1 MLQGSGASAAKPHI
15 PHFLEQPC
23 GLGGPPICQGIK
35 LGPKSRKDSP
45 KVTEEIYRKAA
56 LEALSPDAQTSH
68 KQLAF
73 LMTSNLSI
81 LLQAGKEKAPHPL
94 GMLWQTGPELCTQV
108 VRLKQLSGLGCSGQ
122 QAVVVGANGTQA
134 MHRLLCCEGGGGELS
149 PDTIH
154 SGIHSHSAG
163 SQCHLAAEMP
173 ALRGLRAPGGHLNQG
188 LPGWSNSSREPAVPL

>member
-1 MLQGSGASAAKPHI
+1 
-15 PHFLEQPC
+15 
-23 GLGGPPICQGIK
+23 
-35 LGPKSRKDSP
+35 
-45 KVTEEIYRKAA
+45 
-56 LEALSPDAQTSH
+56 
-68 KQLAF
+68 
-73 LMTSNLSI
+73 MTSNLSI

-94 GMLWQTGPELCTQV
+94 GMLWQTGPELYTQV

-134 MHRLLCCEGGGGELS
+134 MHRLLCCAGGGGELS

-173 ALRGLRAPGGHLNQG
+173 ALRGPRAPGGHLNQG
-188 LPGWSNSSREPAVPL
+188 LPGRSREPAVPL